1 MVQQQLVA
9 DLRPGG
15 GSHGGDLQH
24 ILDGSAAVDVHE
36 IGFCAGLQHHVH
48 EHVVAVPGCL
58 VEWRFKVV
66 IPGVDLRLVVQQHA
80 ADEVM
85 ISAVLLLFEAEG
97 PVGCDGQRGL
107 HVGVHT
113 VHDGPV
119 LHVEGYQLGEAKV
132 GSRVQGRLLIL
143 VVGLHVHVRP

>member
-9 DLRPGG
+9 DLRLGG
-15 GSHGGDLQH
+15 GPHGGDLQH
-24 ILDGSAAVDVHE
+24 VLDGSAAVDVHE
-36 IGFCAGLQHHVH
+36 IGLRASLQHHVH
-48 EHVVAVPGCL
+48 EDVVAVPGGL
-58 VEWRFKVV
+58 VERRLEVV

-80 ADEVM
+80 ADEVVVP
-85 ISAVLLLFEAEG
+85 AVLLLSEAEG
-97 PVGCDGQRGL
+97 PVGRDGQRGL

-119 LHVEGYQLGEAKV
+119 LHVEGHQLGEAEV
-132 GSRVQGRLLIL
+132 GRRMQGRLLVL